1 MDQGNNNSGD
11 DSAPV
16 LGQTFLEQ
24 GADEQAISEAALNK
38 LVGTAETF
46 DLEVTIEACGIVSM
60 FTHAALIFCKN
71 FNCYKY
77 LVT

>member
-1 MDQGNNNSGD
+1 MFFLYMDQGNNNSGD
-11 DSAPV
+11 DSTPV

-46 DLEVTIEACGIVSM
+46 DLEVNRS
-60 FTHAALIFCKN
+60 LW
-71 FNCYKY
+71 NCLNVYSCCPNI
-77 LVT
+77 